1 MSPMAQLYLRNAK
14 KVECVICLP
23 ADRYFRDSNILQDR
37 AKKIPQFLS
46 IRLHLQNRP
55 IRFNGPETVADVP
68 VAGHEMYSQAILGC
82 RDFPVGFFPGWTD
95 KHV

>member
-1 MSPMAQLYLRNAK
+1 MR
-14 KVECVICLP
+14 ICLP
-23 ADRYFRDSNILQDR
+23 ADRYFRDSKNLQIVPKDSAVLIYTPPLADR
-37 AKKIPQFLS
+37 F
-46 IRLHLQNRP
+46 

-82 RDFPVGFFPGWTD
+82 RDFQLDFLGWTD